1 MGKYDECVRTCNFY
15 LGHIKGVYNQL
26 EEVPVQFQETKQ
38 DKSKKITKDTQFVK
52 VHCHPLKS
60 IKNKSLMHP
69 LYNFEQDKQF
79 VKDLYRLKGFAY
91 LRSDV
96 SQKDD
101 KTETLLKSLKA
112 FEQCI
117 SDKDQ

>member
-1 MGKYDECVRTCNFY
+1 
-15 LGHIKGVYNQL
+15 
-26 EEVPVQFQETKQ
+26 
-38 DKSKKITKDTQFVK
+38 
-52 VHCHPLKS
+52 
-60 IKNKSLMHP
+60 MHP

-112 FEQCI
+112 FEHCI